1 MRVHLER
8 DRNLKELEEKVNRK
22 LEELEENAYV
32 IKGIT
37 YATHTIPKMK
47 GKEIVDYD
55 VFYSVMIA
63 YME

>member
-8 DRNLKELEEKVNRK
+8 DSDLKELEEKVNRK
-22 LEELEENAYV
+22 LEELEENAYA

-37 YATHTIPKMK
+37 YATHTIPKMR
-47 GKEIVDYD
+47 GKEIMGYD

-63 YME
+63 YTE